1 MFHNKTQRKC
11 LPMRIHASSLLNLCI
26 LGFLVTDAAMA
37 DEVAKKSQIAAS
49 DAQDVKSAEAA
60 DAEIQAMNK
69 DLTAELEGQLK
80 SLPAIVDT
88 DADPVGK
95 YSRRGDLHMFLGKF
109 AEAEADYKKMSEL
122 KPDLDASHWRL
133 GIAMY
138 LAGHPEDAAA
148 QFDKYHSFDN
158 VDRENGIWRYLS
170 HRAAFGKEKAREQL
184 LKYEKDDRPP
194 FREVYQ
200 LFEGTM
206 TADQVLQSISPDLP
220 ESSRQSRLF
229 YAQLYVGLNEAA
241 EGKPDAALKALRE
254 AVKNEWPRKAGF
266 GPNYMWHVGRLQY
279 LRLKTAAK

>member
-1 MFHNKTQRKC
+1 
-11 LPMRIHASSLLNLCI
+11 MRINVGCVLNLLI
-26 LGFLVTDAAMA
+26 LSHLVTAAAAA
-37 DEVAKKSQIAAS
+37 DETVDKARNATG
-49 DAQDVKSAEAA
+49 DANDGKAVEVA
-60 DAEIQAMNK
+60 DAEILAMNK
-69 DLTAELEGQLK
+69 ELTTELEGQLK
-80 SLPAIVDT
+80 ALPAIVDT
-88 DADPVGK
+88 DADAVGK

-109 AEAEADYKKMSEL
+109 AEAEADYKKMSAL
-122 KPDLDASHWRL
+122 NPDLDASHWRL

-138 LAGHPEDAAA
+138 FAQHPRDAAA
-148 QFDKYHSFDN
+148 QFDEYHSFDN

-229 YAQLYVGLNEAA
+229 YAQLYVGLNDAVED
-241 EGKPDAALKALRE
+241 KPDSALRALRE
-254 AVKNEWPRKAGF
+254 AVKNDWPREAGF
-266 GPNYMWHVGRLQY
+266 GPDYMWHVGRLEY